1 MRAFGSEA
9 IGLGASIA
17 NRPEVSVKV
26 IKKWTDADKLDRS
39 GVKLNLYRREQGES
53 GYQKVAGTDEFIP
66 STVKPT
72 NNETHTWSKLPLF
85 SENQKQYE
93 YFVRE
98 EFIDSANINNQNWTI
113 TEYTPVNF
121 SSTMGGSTG
130 TATVNNV
137 PVTGDENLGKLTVT
151 KKLLE
156 AGNGVRSVRGP
167 VGQRGTPIKF
177 TFKVTGPAGYEKT
190 FELAPGE
197 SKTLTG
203 LYFGEY
209 KVEETDSK
217 NYTASY
223 SVANGKVTLKAN
235 DKDKTVEVTN
245 TSGGD
250 GTVVEKT
257 IEKVWVNGP
266 KPTVT
271 IELWRKNNVEGAD
284 KIDQKVDEFVVPA
297 NASGDALKKTFT
309 KLAKHDS
316 KGNEFEYYV
325 KEENVP
331 ANYTKKIEGL
341 KVTNSYT
348 QPTDG
353 EVEVTKAW
361 QGPQGLA
368 KPDINL
374 TLYRK
379 VQGGA
384 EEKVPG
390 ADIKVVNGNVT
401 TAKWTKLETTDKDG
415 KPYSFIVKESFKN
428 PGDINNGNWTLVES
442 TNVEQGKATIT
453 NKAVTGD
460 ENLGKL
466 TVTKKLLEAGN
477 GVRRDRKAHV

>member
-1 MRAFGSEA
+1 M
-9 IGLGASIA
+9 
-17 NRPEVSVKV
+17 K
-26 IKKWTDADKLDRS
+26 
-39 GVKLNLYRREQGES
+39 
-53 GYQKVAGTDEFIP
+53 
-66 STVKPT
+66 
-72 NNETHTWSKLPLF
+72 
-85 SENQKQYE
+85 
-93 YFVRE
+93 
-98 EFIDSANINNQNWTI
+98 
-113 TEYTPVNF
+113 
-121 SSTMGGSTG
+121 
-130 TATVNNV
+130 
-137 PVTGDENLGKLTVT
+137 
-151 KKLLE
+151 
-156 AGNGVRSVRGP
+156 
-167 VGQRGTPIKF
+167 
-177 TFKVTGPAGYEKT
+177 
-190 FELAPGE
+190 
-197 SKTLTG
+197 
-203 LYFGEY
+203 
-209 KVEETDSK
+209 ETDTQG
-217 NYTASY
+217 YTASY
-223 SVANGKVTLKAN
+223 SVANGKVTLKAT

-245 TSGGD
+245 TSGGA
-250 GTVVEKT
+250 GTVVDKT
-257 IEKVWVNGP
+257 VEKVWVNGP
-266 KPTVT
+266 KPSVT

-284 KIDQKVDEFVVPA
+284 KIDEKVDEFVVPA

-353 EVEVTKAW
+353 EVEVTKVWTDPA
-361 QGPQGLA
+361 GKTLP

-442 TNVEQGKATIT
+442 TNVVNGKATIT

-466 TVTKKLLEAGN
+466 TVTKKPLVNGA
-477 GVRRDRKAHV
+477 GVRKGPAPAGLRGALKFRLRDRKSVV